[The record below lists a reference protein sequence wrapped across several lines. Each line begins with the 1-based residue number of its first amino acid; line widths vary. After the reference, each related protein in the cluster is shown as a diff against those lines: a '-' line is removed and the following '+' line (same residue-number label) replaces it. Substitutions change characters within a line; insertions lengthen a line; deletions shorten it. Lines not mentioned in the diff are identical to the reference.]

1 MLTDQSLTEYLK
13 FFIRNY
19 SRHIQSNFSD
29 EDYDI
34 SPEEL
39 MAKAKEDEELKEKG
53 KYVVVNTSKSIY
65 DASVDTTQNFVLA
78 IKDTKLSTSK
88 LRREFT
94 GFNRDRFKSWQLKTQ
109 IEQINDY
116 QLMVVKGIP
125 SLNESMSYFRQVVT
139 TRSLFKSLGRTT
151 YRNFLITDENLNRLI
166 KEGKVDGYIKF
177 FRERYIQQKASS
189 SNASSQKE
197 KTEKSTDNQDTV
209 KEDTASKIYDSNIE
223 GKHKF
228 VFVIPQKGVD
238 KKQFLDNIKNFNN
251 SNYADLKI
259 EIKESSLDNIRQ
271 LITLSGFDD
280 KESAMRYFKTIVQN
294 RDLYKPLGKAS
305 YRNFLISDKNYK
317 TFLQDKNIKSYIN
330 FYKQTYL

>member
-1 MLTDQSLTEYLK
+1 MLQKIKVILLLTFVCLIAENKGQSVYP
-13 FFIRNY
+13 
-19 SRHIQSNFSD
+19 
-29 EDYDI
+29 I
-34 SPEEL
+34 SPQVISGEVGTEFIVDVA
-39 MAKAKEDEELKEKG
+39 AKDVSNLFGVSFNMKFDSQIFEVVSVNKGDFLGSDVVFFQNTDNSQGILSVGMSRKSGQGNVNGKG
-53 KYVVVNTSKSIY
+53 KLV
-65 DASVDTTQNFVLA
+65 SV
-78 IKDTKLSTSK
+78 KL
-88 LRREFT
+88 
-94 GFNRDRFKSWQLKTQ
+94 
-109 IEQINDY
+109 
-116 QLMVVKGIP
+116 
-125 SLNESMSYFRQVVT
+125 
-139 TRSLFKSLGRTT
+139 
-151 YRNFLITDENLNRLI
+151 
-166 KEGKVDGYIKF
+166 KV
-177 FRERYIQQKASS
+177 KASS
-189 SNASSQKE
+189 SNTSSQKE
-197 KTEKSTDNQDTV
+197 KTDESADNQNTA
-209 KEDTASKIYDSNIE
+209 KEDTASKIYDNNIE

-317 TFLQDKNIKSYIN
+317 IFLQDKNIKSYID